1 MKYKSIMFFL
11 MGILLVGTTIGF
23 YEYSNDDGNY
33 LVIEK
38 PNIDRT
44 LFISYES
51 IIYEIYHID
60 GETHIQIIEEEN
72 WAGEIG
78 EFYNLKQDLG
88 EFAEA
93 LDVQG
98 NLETSLGSTTYLCL
112 TNDLGKRVG
121 CFVRDYGTLNLMV
134 CEEGVLECEE

>member
-1 MKYKSIMFFL
+1 
-11 MGILLVGTTIGF
+11 MGVLLVGSAIGF

-44 LFISYES
+44 LFIFYEN
-51 IIYEIYHID
+51 IIDDIYHIE
-60 GETHIQIIEEEN
+60 GETHIEIIDEDE
-72 WAGEIG
+72 WLGDLG
-78 EFYNLKQDLG
+78 EFYNLKQELG

-98 NLETSLGSTTYLCL
+98 NLEISLGSTTYLCL
-112 TNDLGKRVG
+112 TNDLGNRVG
-121 CFVRDYGTLNLMV
+121 CSVKDYGTLNLMV
-134 CEEGVLECEE
+134 CEEGIIECEE